1 MQQHSWIVSDMTRYL
16 INVLYI
22 ICVTCVPTYC
32 YVARYIGQN
41 PYKQRGSVKICSAD
55 EAGDFCTSLSRRDI
69 LRVIP
74 FGFVFSSLPPVTA
87 ATRESLEELLYR
99 IVRVREATEMETRLI
114 KTGKF
119 KDAQRANI
127 KLAVR
132 FMLDNYRL
140 NDAFLAASTYLDGTN
155 RRLEATQLGQ
165 SATQNLVTILEYF
178 DASDVQNL
186 KVILAKRRFQ
196 LHLLVAA
203 I

>member
-1 MQQHSWIVSDMTRYL
+1 MTRYL
-16 INVLYI
+16 INILYI
-22 ICVTCVPTYC
+22 ICVTCVPAHC

-186 KVILAKRRFQ
+186 KVIIAKRRFQ

>member
-1 MQQHSWIVSDMTRYL
+1 MTRY
-16 INVLYI
+16 I
-22 ICVTCVPTYC
+22 ITILFIIVACVPIHC
-32 YVARYIGQN
+32 YIGPSIGQSPN
-41 PYKQRGSVKICSAD
+41 ERRHSSVKVVSA
-55 EAGDFCTSLSRRDI
+55 ENVGDVSASLSRRDI
-69 LRVIP
+69 LGAIP
-74 FGFVFSSLPPVTA
+74 LSFFFASVSPATA
-87 ATRESLEELLYR
+87 ATRETLEELLYR

-132 FMLDNYRL
+132 FMVDNYRL

-155 RRLEATQLGQ
+155 RRLEASQLGQ

-186 KVILAKRRFQ
+186 KVIIA
-196 LHLLVAA
+196 
-203 I
+203 

>member
-1 MQQHSWIVSDMTRYL
+1 MTRYL
-16 INVLYI
+16 INLLYI
-22 ICVTCVPTYC
+22 IVLCVPTNC
-32 YVARYIGQN
+32 YITRSIGQY
-41 PYKQRGSVKICSAD
+41 PDKLRHESVKVYSANTACD
-55 EAGDFCTSLSRRDI
+55 GSASSSRRDTLGMITFGYI
-69 LRVIP
+69 LASISP
-74 FGFVFSSLPPVTA
+74 ANA
-87 ATRESLEELLYR
+87 ATRESLDELLYR

-132 FMLDNYRL
+132 FMVDNYRL
-140 NDAFLAASTYLDGTN
+140 NDAFLAASTYLEGTN

-186 KVILAKRRFQ
+186 KVRISIL
-196 LHLLVAA
+196 
-203 I
+203 